1 MKISAPTS
9 RVLDQAFEIGAFG
22 ATEANGELVVLPG
35 ADWPLK
41 AEFVSE
47 LPDLLVSGR
56 DVESFAICDYFH
68 GDTAT
73 DLVTEGGSL
82 LRLNLIERL
91 ATGGPAPGQY
101 AQAVTM
107 DGEGI
112 KQVETLVGNATA
124 QRANG
129 TEMPLT
135 AGAPFYAGD
144 VLQTLAEA
152 SIGIALAKKKCRLA
166 RIAVCFSMS
175 SFTFQAQN
183 GGNGREYHLSLFTSV
198 SGESR
203 SRTGRNDSLS
213 PPS

>member
-1 MKISAPTS
+1 M
-9 RVLDQAFEIGAFG
+9 
-22 ATEANGELVVLPG
+22 
-35 ADWPLK
+35 
-41 AEFVSE
+41 
-47 LPDLLVSGR
+47 
-56 DVESFAICDYFH
+56 
-68 GDTAT
+68 
-73 DLVTEGGSL
+73 
-82 LRLNLIERL
+82 IERL
-91 ATGGPAPGQY
+91 ATGGLALGQY

-152 SIGIALAKKKCRLA
+152 SIGIVLAKKYCRLA

-183 GGNGREYHLSLFTSV
+183 GGDGREYHLRSLHIR
-198 SGESR
+198 ER
-203 SRTGRNDSLS
+203 RDRESRTGRNDRLQ
-213 PPS
+213 PPFRDSRDPGHESGRTRRHRCFYCREVRSSSNTARYRRH

>member
-1 MKISAPTS
+1 MKISAQTS

-22 ATEANGELVVLPG
+22 ATEANGELVVLPC

-41 AEFVSE
+41 AEFVRE
-47 LPDLLVSGR
+47 VPDLLVSGL
-56 DVESFAICDYFH
+56 DGESFAICDYFH

-91 ATGGPAPGQY
+91 ATGGLAPGQY

-124 QRANG
+124 HVANSQ
-129 TEMPLT
+129 T
-135 AGAPFYAGD
+135 AR
-144 VLQTLAEA
+144 VRSVAEPRTPRSA
-152 SIGIALAKKKCRLA
+152 RKLKRRLA
-166 RIAVCFSMS
+166 D
-175 SFTFQAQN
+175 
-183 GGNGREYHLSLFTSV
+183 V
-198 SGESR
+198 SGR
-203 SRTGRNDSLS
+203 CG
-213 PPS
+213 